1 VKSRAATVGVGRTSN
16 TRLDGYL
23 NPRLSERGSRHT
35 PHEMTDAGG
44 QPSIGSFS
52 QSGSPE

>member
-35 PHEMTDAGG
+35 PHEMTDGGG